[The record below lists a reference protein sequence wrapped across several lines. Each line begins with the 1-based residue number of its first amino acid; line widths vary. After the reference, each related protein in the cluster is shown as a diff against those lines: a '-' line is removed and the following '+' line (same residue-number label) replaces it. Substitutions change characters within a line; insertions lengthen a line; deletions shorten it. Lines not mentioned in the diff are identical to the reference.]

1 MSRFG
6 GAPALH
12 LQPHLKR
19 DRPIQLEQMKDM
31 KEPVLATSPGASRRT
46 HVLTTLLAKLP
57 LRTERTIEQT
67 RNLVPQLVSQTHA
80 ESHGDLLKR
89 SIDVVGGLL
98 LIIAFAP
105 LMALVALVIRLE
117 SPGPIFFRQKRLG
130 RGGRPFTMYKFRTMG
145 VGAEAE
151 QERLAHLNE
160 RKGPAFKIPCD
171 PRHTRVGRWVRRM
184 SLDELP
190 NLLNVLK
197 GEMSLV
203 GPRPPLPAEVEH
215 YEDWHKRRLQVIP
228 GITGLWQVSGR
239 SKLSFDEQCR
249 LDLFYIEHWSPWLDF
264 SIMLRTIP
272 AVLLA
277 TGAY

>member
-1 MSRFG
+1 
-6 GAPALH
+6 
-12 LQPHLKR
+12 
-19 DRPIQLEQMKDM
+19 M
-31 KEPVLATSPGASRRT
+31 KEPVLTTSPGPSRRINI
-46 HVLTTLLAKLP
+46 LTTVLAMLP
-57 LRTERTIEQT
+57 LRAERTIGQVT
-67 RNLVPQLVSQTHA
+67 NLVPRLGGLTHA
-80 ESHGDLLKR
+80 ERRKDLIKR
-89 SIDVVGGLL
+89 SVDVMASLL

-105 LMALVALVIRLE
+105 LMALVALVIRFE
-117 SPGPIFFRQKRLG
+117 SPGPILFRQKRIG

-151 QERLAHLNE
+151 QERLSHLNE
-160 RKGPAFKIPCD
+160 RKGPAFKVPRD

-190 NLLNVLK
+190 NLINVLK

-203 GPRPPLPAEVEH
+203 GPRPPLPKEVEC
-215 YEDWHKRRLQVIP
+215 YQDWHKRRLQVMP

-249 LDLFYIEHWSPWLDF
+249 LDLFYIEHWSLWLDF
-264 SIMLRTIP
+264 WIMLRTIP

-277 TGAY
+277 KGAY